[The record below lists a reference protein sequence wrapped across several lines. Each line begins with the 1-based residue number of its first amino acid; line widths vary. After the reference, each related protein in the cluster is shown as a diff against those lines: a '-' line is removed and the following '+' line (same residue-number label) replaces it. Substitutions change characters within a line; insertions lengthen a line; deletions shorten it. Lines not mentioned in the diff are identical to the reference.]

1 MGCGSWTSKSFTSY
15 ANSRGMDVSTS
26 GAILGNYSNQEIFKS
41 RSINPALSPVNI
53 MRECCDNDEHPNTV
67 PVVLGLDVTG
77 SMGDAAVE
85 IAKKLNVIMT
95 KLYEKVTDVE
105 FMIMGIGDLSY
116 DDCPIQISQFE
127 SDIRIAEQLDKLYF
141 EFGGGGNGFESYTV
155 AWYMGSRHTKLDCL
169 SRGKNGIIITIGDEQ
184 LNPYLPLR
192 GRYCG
197 LEDATGDK
205 LQADIETKD
214 LYEETSKKF
223 NIYHLDVQHGRR
235 WDEDEIETSFKKY
248 LKDDHFRRVS
258 MDSIANEI
266 VDIVVS
272 EVENNK
278 TEEPVIASENSEGII
293 W

>member
-169 SRGKNGIIITIGDEQ
+169 SRGKKGIIITIGDEQ

-278 TEEPVIASENSEGII
+278 TEEPVIASENSEGLI

>member
-169 SRGKNGIIITIGDEQ
+169 SRGKKGIIITIGDEQ

-214 LYEETSKKF
+214 LYKETSKKF